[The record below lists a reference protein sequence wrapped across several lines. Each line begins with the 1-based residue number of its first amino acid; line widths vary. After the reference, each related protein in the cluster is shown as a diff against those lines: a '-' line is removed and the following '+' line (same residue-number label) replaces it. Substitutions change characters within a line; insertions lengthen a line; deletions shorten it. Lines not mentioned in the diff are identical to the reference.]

1 MTKNIRVT
9 VLGDG
14 GWGTALALVNL
25 RRANDVMLWSAFPE
39 YAKTLRAKREN
50 VKFLPG
56 VKLPQELRITA
67 DLKEAVEFSE
77 VLVLAIPSQYLRH
90 VLMKLKKLPCQKKI
104 LVSVAKGI
112 EKKTCL
118 RPSEIIHSVLGKRVS
133 VVVLSGPSHAEE
145 VARKIPTLVVAASQD
160 LAAAKYIQ
168 EHFRDPKFRVYVQ
181 KDVIG
186 VELGGALKNVI
197 AIAAGVSD
205 GLKFGDNTKSGLLT
219 RGIYEMVR
227 LGVKMGASPD
237 TFFGLSGIGDLITT
251 CFSKHGRNLY
261 VGRELGKGRK
271 IGEILR
277 KMEMIAEGVDTA
289 LSAHQLCQR
298 VDLDLP
304 ILREVYQMLFKHKTP
319 ADAVATL
326 LSRTPYEEWKAF
338 SACKAGRIRPKHR
351 GENSDSSR
359 K

>member
-1 MTKNIRVT
+1 MSENIKVA

-14 GWGTALALVNL
+14 GWGTALALVNA
-25 RRANDVMLWSAFPE
+25 RRGNDVMLWSAFPE
-39 YAKTLRAKREN
+39 YARVLEKKREN
-50 VKFLPG
+50 PKFLPG
-56 VKLPQELRITA
+56 VKLPQSLRVTA
-67 DLKEAVEFSE
+67 DLKEAVAFGE
-77 VLVLAIPSQYLRH
+77 VLVLAIPSQHLRH
-90 VLMKLKKLPCQKKI
+90 VLMKLRALPYRKKI
-104 LVSVAKGI
+104 LVSTAKGI
-112 EKKTCL
+112 EKGTCL
-118 RPSEIIHSVLGKRVS
+118 RPSEIIREVLGKSVS

-145 VARKIPTLVVAASQD
+145 VARKIPTLVVAASAD
-160 LAAAKYIQ
+160 PAKAKYIQ
-168 EHFRDPKFRVYVQ
+168 EHLRDPQFRIYVQ
-181 KDVIG
+181 KDVTG

-227 LGVKMGASPD
+227 LGVKMGAKPD

-271 IGEILR
+271 IKAILDG
-277 KMEMIAEGVDTA
+277 MDMIAEGVDTA
-289 LSAHQLCQR
+289 LSAHQLCER
-298 VDLDLP
+298 VGLELP
-304 ILREVYQMLFKHKTP
+304 ILREVHSMLFSHKTP
-319 ADAVATL
+319 GDAVASL

-338 SACKAGRIRPKHR
+338 GLGGFKK
-351 GENSDSSR
+351 

>member
-1 MTKNIRVT
+1 MKKNRSGIKVS
-9 VLGDG
+9 VIGDG

-25 RRANDVMLWSAFPE
+25 RRGNDVMIWSAFPE
-39 YAKTLRAKREN
+39 YAKTLRKKREN

-56 VKLPQELRITA
+56 VKLPRELRVTA
-67 DLKEAVEFSE
+67 DLKEAVEFGE
-77 VLVLAIPSQYLRH
+77 VLVLAVPSQYLRH
-90 VLMKLKKLPCQKKI
+90 VLLKLKELPFQKKI
-104 LVSVAKGI
+104 LVSTAKGI

-118 RPSEIIHSVLGKRVS
+118 RPSEIIRSVLGKNVS
-133 VVVLSGPSHAEE
+133 IVTLSGPSHAEE
-145 VARKIPTLVVAASQD
+145 VARKIPTLVVAASHNPVI
-160 LAAAKYIQ
+160 AKYIQ

-186 VELGGALKNVI
+186 VELGGSLKNVI
-197 AIAAGVSD
+197 AIAAGVCD
-205 GLKFGDNTKSGLLT
+205 GLNFGDNTKSGLLT

-261 VGRELGKGRK
+261 VGRELGKGRQIK
-271 IGEILR
+271 QILDG
-277 KMEMIAEGVDTA
+277 MEMVAEGVDTS
-289 LSAHQLCQR
+289 LSVHQLCER
-298 VDLDLP
+298 VGLDLP
-304 ILREVYQMLFKHKTP
+304 ILREVHSMLFKHKTP
-319 ADAVATL
+319 ADAVASL

-338 SACKAGRIRPKHR
+338 NFASF
-351 GENSDSSR
+351 R

>member
-1 MTKNIRVT
+1 MMGKIRVS

-25 RRANDVMLWSAFPE
+25 RRGNDVMLWSAFPE
-39 YAKTLRAKREN
+39 YAEVLRKKREN

-56 VKLPQELRITA
+56 IKLPASLRITS
-67 DLKEAVEFSE
+67 DLKEAVAFGD
-77 VLVLAIPSQYLRH
+77 VLVLSIPSQFLRR
-90 VLMKLKKLPCQKKI
+90 VVAQLKGLPYQKKI
-104 LVSVAKGI
+104 LVSTAKGI

-118 RPSEIIHSVLGKRVS
+118 RPTQILRELLGKKVPI
-133 VVVLSGPSHAEE
+133 VVLSGPSHAEE
-145 VARKIPTLVVAASQD
+145 VARNIPTLVVAASED
-160 LAAAKYIQ
+160 APSAKFVQ

-181 KDVIG
+181 NDVPG

-197 AIAAGVSD
+197 AIAAGVCD

-227 LGVKMGASPD
+227 LGVKLGARPD
-237 TFFGLSGIGDLITT
+237 TFFGLSGIGDLMTT
-251 CFSKHGRNLY
+251 CFSKHGRNLF

-271 IGEILR
+271 IKDILAG
-277 KMEMIAEGVDTA
+277 MAMVAEGVDSA
-289 LSAHQLCQR
+289 LSVHQICER
-298 VDLDLP
+298 EGVDMP
-304 ILREVYQMLFKHKTP
+304 ILREVYRMLFKHKTP

-326 LSRTPYEEWKAF
+326 LSRTPYDEWKAF
-338 SACKAGRIRPKHR
+338 ELSSCK
-351 GENSDSSR
+351 R